1 MRISDWSSDVCSS
14 DLFREADNVVSP
26 FNPSGEP
33 AKGVEVHFTEAANGT
48 LTPYLTI
55 EGRGFLTNE
64 GLGASAENL
73 RVVFR
78 VGQDEVVVT
87 SENFVFSGDKDV
99 GRITMK
105 LPQRVLLGAATVH
118 VERPIAG
125 EYESE

>member
-14 DLFREADNVVSP
+14 DIFREADNVVSP

-78 VGQDEVVVT
+78 VGQDER
-87 SENFVFSGDKDV
+87 SEERRV
-99 GRITMK
+99 GKECVSTGRFRWS
-105 LPQRVLLGAATVH
+105 P
-118 VERPIAG
+118 
-125 EYESE
+125 